1 MKLGQGRPGTLRN
14 VLKLSISEIA
24 VENRPVFIVNVDVQ
38 ILYFGEGV
46 TVHEQQIFPAIVIE
60 IEEAG
65 TPADVTRISAESGFK
80 CDVVEDS
87 FSSIAIE
94 RFEFIGKIASK
105 N

>member
-60 IEEAG
+60 IEEA
-65 TPADVTRISAESGFK
+65 V
-80 CDVVEDS
+80 
-87 FSSIAIE
+87 SSIAIE

-105 N
+105 NSRMSVTRIVGRVYAHS